1 MADVNEYFKD
11 KYEDEQNEFERK
23 LRKHKMSILYRVL
36 LLVAI
41 IVVALIFLYYS
52 YQNKVYSGY
61 DVVKTLEYNESA
73 TAHYLGFNGNVLRY
87 SQDGASAFNMS
98 NDMIW
103 NETYEMQSPLADVCG
118 DFVAIGEY
126 KGTMI
131 YVFDSTGLRG
141 KIDTTI
147 PLKSFCV
154 SGNGYVAA
162 ILEEDEITWIK
173 LYDKD
178 GVNIANDRTTM
189 AKSGYPV
196 AIDLSDDGIL
206 LGVSYLYIDSGILSS
221 SVAYYNFGAVGQN
234 EIDNLVSGY
243 DYPETLVSGIKF
255 MNNKSQF
262 AVGDNKLVIFEGD
275 QKPQSIFETD
285 IEDEIQSVF
294 SNEEYIGLVYRNEDI
309 SNRFR
314 IDVYDT
320 KGEIVIS
327 QPFNIEYTD
336 IMFNKDTMVIHNAT
350 ECEIYSLG
358 GLKKFSGTFENSA
371 ITLIPT
377 KGKSRFLLVSGNMME
392 EIQLQ

>member
-1 MADVNEYFKD
+1 MAEINEYFKNN
-11 KYEDEQNEFERK
+11 YENSDDEYVKKIKRH
-23 LRKHKMSILYRVL
+23 RMSIFYRVL
-36 LLVAI
+36 ILIAI
-41 IVVALIFLYYS
+41 IVVFIIYLYYS

-61 DVVKTLEYNESA
+61 DVINTLEYNESA

-87 SQDGASAFNMS
+87 SQDGATAFNMN

-118 DFVAIGEY
+118 DYVAIGEY

-154 SGNGYVAA
+154 SGNGYVAV

-178 GVNIANDRTTM
+178 GVNIANDKTTM
-189 AKSGYPV
+189 AKSGYPI
-196 AIDLSDDGIL
+196 AIDLSDDGII
-206 LGVSYLYIDSGILSS
+206 LGVSYLYIDSGSISS
-221 SVAYYNFGAVGQN
+221 SVAYYNFGSVGQN

-243 DYPETLVSGIKF
+243 DYPETIMSGIKF
-255 MNNKSQF
+255 MNQKSQF
-262 AVGDNKLVIFEGD
+262 AVGDNKLVIFEGN

-294 SNEEYIGLVYRNEDI
+294 SNEEYIGLVYRNEDTT
-309 SNRFR
+309 NRFR
-314 IDVYDT
+314 IDVYNT
-320 KGEIVIS
+320 KGEEVIS
-327 QPFNIEYTD
+327 QPFDIEYSD
-336 IMFNKDTMVIHNAT
+336 IMFNKDTMVIYNAT
-350 ECEIYSLG
+350 ECEIYSFG

-371 ITLIPT
+371 ISLIPT
-377 KGKSRFLLVSGNMME
+377 KGKSRFLLVSGDKME